1 MLGHSV
7 YFWQSMKRIS
17 LFLIFFFCV
26 VSLSAQR
33 RYSGN
38 VIDAWDKKYLEG
50 VVVSHLSGEKVSTNS
65 RGYFSIPASQGDT
78 LTFQFP
84 GFLEKKMRLTADAF
98 LFVELQDLARLLP
111 TFQVKAEPYRFR
123 FKDGKLYLSEDEPVV
138 EKPLSQQVGF
148 GATDSTSPTPG
159 FTIYGPIS
167 YFTKRNREL
176 RAYEKRLDWERQ
188 RVGYLEVI
196 DADSVRTELMQQ
208 YGLDRKKWDELI
220 LRFNTFHAAHEF
232 LGWSKER
239 VLAALKEFFRLEFMM
254 ED

>member
-1 MLGHSV
+1 MLAFSV
-7 YFWQSMKRIS
+7 YFWPSMKRIS
-17 LFLIFFFCV
+17 LLLFFFFCV

-50 VVVSHLSGEKVSTNS
+50 VVVSHPSGEKVITNS
-65 RGYFSIPASQGDT
+65 RGYFSIPAFQGDT
-78 LTFQFP
+78 LTFQFS
-84 GFLEKKMRLTADAF
+84 GFLEKKMILTADAF

-148 GATDSTSPTPG
+148 GATDLTSPTPG
-159 FTIYGPIS
+159 FSIYGPIS

-232 LGWSKER
+232 LGWPKER
-239 VLAALKEFFRLEFMM
+239 VLAALKEFFRLEMVLA
-254 ED
+254 D

>member
-1 MLGHSV
+1 
-7 YFWQSMKRIS
+7 MKYCF
-17 LFLIFFFCV
+17 LFVFFFFGM
-26 VSLSAQR
+26 VSLCAQG

-38 VIDAWDKKYLEG
+38 VVDAWDKKYLEG
-50 VVVSHLSGEKVSTNS
+50 VVITNGKGEEAQTNA
-65 RGYFSIPASQGDT
+65 RGYFSIPSLMGDT
-78 LTFQFP
+78 LVFNFP
-84 GFLEKKMRLTADAF
+84 GFLEKKWVATSESF
-98 LFVELQDLARLLP
+98 LFIELQDRARLLP
-111 TFQVKAEPYRFR
+111 TFQVKADPYSFR
-123 FKDGKLYLSEDEPVV
+123 FKDGKLTLVEELTSK

-167 YFTKRNREL
+167 YFSKRNRQL
-176 RAYEKRLDWERQ
+176 RAYEERLNWEKQ
-188 RVGYLEVI
+188 RIGYLEVI
-196 DADSVRTELMQQ
+196 DSDSVRIELMQH

-239 VLAALKEFFRLEFMM
+239 VLAALKEFFRLELVL

>member
-1 MLGHSV
+1 
-7 YFWQSMKRIS
+7 MKQLIL
-17 LFLIFFFCV
+17 LFLVFFSV
-26 VSLSAQR
+26 VTASAQR

-50 VVVSHLSGEKVSTNS
+50 VLVRSSFLEKTSTNA
-65 RGYFSIPASQGDT
+65 RGYFSINATVGDT
-78 LTFQFP
+78 LRLSFP
-84 GFLEKKMRLTADAF
+84 GFLETKIVLTEEQF
-98 LFVELQDLARLLP
+98 LFIELQDLARLLP

-123 FKDGKLYLSEDEPVV
+123 FKDGKLYLSEEEPVV

-167 YFTKRNREL
+167 YFSKRNRQL
-176 RAYEKRLDWERQ
+176 RAYEERMNWERQ
-188 RVGYLEVI
+188 RAGYLEVI
-196 DADSVRTELMQQ
+196 DADSVRIELMQQ
-208 YGLDRKKWDELI
+208 YRLDRKKWDEMI

-239 VLAALKEFFRLEFMM
+239 VLASLKEFFRLEFLM

>member
-1 MLGHSV
+1 MLAHSV

-17 LFLIFFFCV
+17 LLLFFFFCV
-26 VSLSAQR
+26 VSLFAQR

-50 VVVSHLSGEKVSTNS
+50 VVVSHPSGEKVSTNS

-84 GFLEKKMRLTADAF
+84 GFLEKKMILTADAF

-159 FTIYGPIS
+159 FSIYGPIS

-196 DADSVRTELMQQ
+196 DADSVRNELMEQ

-239 VLAALKEFFRLEFMM
+239 VLAALKEFFRLEFIM

>member
-1 MLGHSV
+1 MLAHSV

-17 LFLIFFFCV
+17 LLLFFFFCV
-26 VSLSAQR
+26 VSLFAQR

-50 VVVSHLSGEKVSTNS
+50 VVVSHPSGEKVSTNS

-84 GFLEKKMRLTADAF
+84 GFLEKKMILTADAF

-159 FTIYGPIS
+159 FSIYGPIS

-196 DADSVRTELMQQ
+196 DADSVRNELMEQ

>member
-1 MLGHSV
+1 
-7 YFWQSMKRIS
+7 MKRIS
-17 LFLIFFFCV
+17 LLLFFFFCV

-50 VVVSHLSGEKVSTNS
+50 VVVSHASGEKVITNS

-84 GFLEKKMRLTADAF
+84 GFLERKMILTADAF

-159 FTIYGPIS
+159 LSIYGPIS

-196 DADSVRTELMQQ
+196 DADSIRTELMQQ

>member
-7 YFWQSMKRIS
+7 YFWESMKRIS
-17 LFLIFFFCV
+17 LLLFFFFCV

-38 VIDAWDKKYLEG
+38 VIDTWDKKYLEG
-50 VVVSHLSGEKVSTNS
+50 VVVSQALGEKVSTNS

-84 GFLEKKMRLTADAF
+84 GFLEKKMILTADAF

-159 FTIYGPIS
+159 FSIYGPIS

-176 RAYEKRLDWERQ
+176 RTYEKRLDWERQ

-196 DADSVRTELMQQ
+196 DADSVRTEFMQQ

-239 VLAALKEFFRLEFMM
+239 VLAALKEFLRLEMVLS
-254 ED
+254 D

>member
-1 MLGHSV
+1 
-7 YFWQSMKRIS
+7 MKRIS
-17 LFLIFFFCV
+17 LLLFLFFCV

-50 VVVSHLSGEKVSTNS
+50 VVVSHASGDRVSTNS
-65 RGYFSIPASQGDT
+65 RGYFSIPALQGDT
-78 LTFQFP
+78 LIFQFP
-84 GFLEKKMRLTADAF
+84 GFLEKKMPLTADSF

-123 FKDGKLYLSEDEPVV
+123 FKDGKLYLSDEVSV
-138 EKPLSQQVGF
+138 EEKRLSQQVGLGAVDPNSPLPNF
-148 GATDSTSPTPG
+148 G
-159 FTIYGPIS
+159 IYGPIS

-176 RAYEKRLDWERQ
+176 RAYEKRLEWERQ

-208 YGLDRKKWDELI
+208 YNLDRKKWDELI
-220 LRFNTFHAAHEF
+220 LRFNTLHAAHEF

-239 VLAALKEFFRLEFMM
+239 VFAALKEFFQLEMVLA
-254 ED
+254 D

>member
-1 MLGHSV
+1 MLSHSV
-7 YFWQSMKRIS
+7 YFWQAMKRI
-17 LFLIFFFCV
+17 FLLLFFFCCV

-50 VVVSHLSGEKVSTNS
+50 VVVSHASGEKVSTNS
-65 RGYFSIPASQGDT
+65 RGYFSIPALQGDT
-78 LTFQFP
+78 LIFQFP
-84 GFLEKKMRLTADAF
+84 GFLEKKMLMTADAF

-123 FKDGKLYLSEDEPVV
+123 FKDGKLYLSEDEPVE
-138 EKPLSQQVGF
+138 EKRLSQQVGM
-148 GATDSTSPTPG
+148 GAIDPTSATPG
-159 FTIYGPIS
+159 FAIYGPIS

-176 RAYEKRLDWERQ
+176 RAYEERMKWERQ
-188 RVGYLEVI
+188 RAGYLEVI

-208 YGLDRKKWDELI
+208 YGLDRQKWDELI

-239 VLAALKEFFRLEFMM
+239 VLAALKEFFRLEMVLA
-254 ED
+254 D

>member
-1 MLGHSV
+1 MLAFSV
-7 YFWQSMKRIS
+7 YFWPSMKRITLL
-17 LFLIFFFCV
+17 LFCFFCV

-50 VVVSHLSGEKVSTNS
+50 VVVSHPSGEKVNTNS
-65 RGYFSIPASQGDT
+65 RSYFSIPAFQGDT

-84 GFLEKKMRLTADAF
+84 GFLEKKMILTADAF

-159 FTIYGPIS
+159 FSIYGPIS

-196 DADSVRTELMQQ
+196 DADSVRNELMQQ
-208 YGLDRKKWDELI
+208 YSLDRKKWDELI

-239 VLAALKEFFRLEFMM
+239 VLAALKEFFQLEMVLS
-254 ED
+254 D

>member
-1 MLGHSV
+1 
-7 YFWQSMKRIS
+7 MKRIS
-17 LFLIFFFCV
+17 LLLFFFFCV
-26 VSLSAQR
+26 VSVSAQR

-50 VVVSHLSGEKVSTNS
+50 VVVSHPSGEKVSTNS

-84 GFLEKKMRLTADAF
+84 GFLEKKMPLTADAF

-159 FTIYGPIS
+159 FSIYGPIS

-208 YGLDRKKWDELI
+208 YSLDRKKWDELI

-239 VLAALKEFFRLEFMM
+239 VLAALKEFFRLEMVLS
-254 ED
+254 D

>member
-1 MLGHSV
+1 M
-7 YFWQSMKRIS
+7 MRIS
-17 LFLIFFFCV
+17 LLLFFFFCV

-50 VVVSHLSGEKVSTNS
+50 VRVSNPSGEQVSTNS

-84 GFLEKKMRLTADAF
+84 GFLEKKMRLNADAF

-123 FKDGKLYLSEDEPVV
+123 FKDGKLYLSEDEPIV

-148 GATDSTSPTPG
+148 EATDSTSPTPG
-159 FTIYGPIS
+159 FSIYGPIS

-188 RVGYLEVI
+188 RIGYLEVI
-196 DADSVRTELMQQ
+196 DADSIRNELLQQ

-232 LGWSKER
+232 LGWSKEL
-239 VLAALKEFFRLEFMM
+239 VLSALKEFLRLEFKM

>member
-1 MLGHSV
+1 
-7 YFWQSMKRIS
+7 MKRIS
-17 LFLIFFFCV
+17 LLLFFFFCV

-50 VVVSHLSGEKVSTNS
+50 VVVSHPSGEKVITNS

-84 GFLEKKMRLTADAF
+84 GFLEKKMVLTADAF

-159 FTIYGPIS
+159 LSIYGPIS

-176 RAYEKRLDWERQ
+176 RAYEKRLDWEQQ

-196 DADSVRTELMQQ
+196 DADSVRNELMQQ

>member
-17 LFLIFFFCV
+17 LLLFFFFCV

-50 VVVSHLSGEKVSTNS
+50 VVVSHASGEKVITNS

-84 GFLEKKMRLTADAF
+84 GFLERKMILTADAF

-159 FTIYGPIS
+159 FSIYGPIS

-196 DADSVRTELMQQ
+196 DADSVRNELMEQ